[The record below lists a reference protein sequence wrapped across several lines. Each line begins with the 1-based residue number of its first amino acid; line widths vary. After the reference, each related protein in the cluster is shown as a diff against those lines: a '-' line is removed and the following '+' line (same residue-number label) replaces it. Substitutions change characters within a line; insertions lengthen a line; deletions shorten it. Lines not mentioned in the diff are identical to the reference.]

1 MYPFIIV
8 LTPFR
13 NRKSPLSG
21 KVYQLFLM
29 SVSMFF
35 SPLFGFRL
43 PPQLNN
49 HQKNPNKIAQILSKR
64 LSPCRFISWVHT
76 RAVCAVPF
84 LSPSPCVSE
93 YPRHRDYSCCS
104 CQQRASFRLSLL
116 HSMTSAQPSH
126 LKSRRERP
134 LPHTHSPRRIQ
145 TTPHQYPKTHAN
157 MWVKRSNFKLW
168 KELRWCILRKNS
180 SFLSAEVIG

>member
-1 MYPFIIV
+1 MYPFIL

-35 SPLFGFRL
+35 SPSLALGCLHSWTITKKTQQNSADLVQTFTRL
-43 PPQLNN
+43 VD
-49 HQKNPNKIAQILSKR
+49 LSVEYTLGPSVR
-64 LSPCRFISWVHT
+64 CHSSL
-76 RAVCAVPF
+76 
-84 LSPSPCVSE
+84 LSPCVSE

-116 HSMTSAQPSH
+116 HSMTSAEPSH

-134 LPHTHSPRRIQ
+134 LPHTLSEKNTNNTPPVSQNPCQHVSQ
-145 TTPHQYPKTHAN
+145 T
-157 MWVKRSNFKLW
+157 L
-168 KELRWCILRKNS
+168 
-180 SFLSAEVIG
+180 

>member
-35 SPLFGFRL
+35 FPLFGFRL

-84 LSPSPCVSE
+84 FSPSPCVSE

-116 HSMTSAQPSH
+116 HSMTSAEPSH

-134 LPHTHSPRRIQ
+134 LPHTLSEKNTNNTPPVSQNPCQHVSQ
-145 TTPHQYPKTHAN
+145 T
-157 MWVKRSNFKLW
+157 L
-168 KELRWCILRKNS
+168 
-180 SFLSAEVIG
+180 